1 MIWNDPHG
9 PQPSVDTRVV
19 CDPYVGVNK
28 SLEHGYKPNLYL
40 TYHYLMIRV
49 KNKENLTQT

>member
-49 KNKENLTQT
+49 KNKGNLTQT